1 MCGRYVSPDESA
13 IEREFKGLEKTN
25 EPNKYYLRGY
35 EAFGLSARPKA
46 A

>member
-1 MCGRYVSPDESA
+1 LTSVGLLAA

-25 EPNKYYLRGY
+25 EPNKYYLTGY
-35 EAFGLSARPKA
+35 QAFGLSTANA